1 MDIPEE
7 DDHTSQSG
15 HGYHQFVAAKWWVI
29 LQHNEIGGR
38 VFWGNGSMANE
49 LSIAGPTVK
58 NLGTLLWYF
67 PPFKL
72 KLNDVGLQCLKIIC
86 QCLAIGAR
94 FPPQS
99 SCLCSSLIR
108 RDLSDKSTA
117 IRKLSSPSSMHTQ
130 RRSALVEIVDSI

>member
-1 MDIPEE
+1 MSML
-7 DDHTSQSG
+7 T
-15 HGYHQFVAAKWWVI
+15 
-29 LQHNEIGGR
+29 
-38 VFWGNGSMANE
+38 VFTFYGSRNGSMANE

-130 RRSALVEIVDSI
+130 GGLHW